1 MNIEFET
8 KSVLRGGFT
17 PEEKVH
23 IIHKFAN
30 FKEEHILMA
39 LKAKFESENDKYSQI
54 YGELVR
60 LSKYGGKN
68 E

>member
-23 IIHKFAN
+23 IIQKFAN
-30 FKEEHILMA
+30 FKEEHILIA
-39 LKAKFESENDKYSQI
+39 LKTKFESENDKYSQI
-54 YGELVR
+54 YRELVY
-60 LSKYGGKN
+60 LDFHGGKK
-68 E
+68 